1 MIGNYE
7 IKIKEYVQELFEN
20 SPQNRKTEEFKEELL
35 ANLLDK
41 YYDLLQ
47 SNVDDEI
54 AYNKVISSIGNIDN
68 LFEKDPLEM
77 TKESWDKKKSAKI
90 TAIAVMMYIL
100 CPVSVIVFE
109 SIGFEVLGIVI
120 MFLLIACATGLII
133 YNNMTKPQYMKQDD
147 TLVEDF
153 REWQSTTNKGR
164 RVRKSIESA
173 MWSII
178 TAMYLLISFTTSA
191 WHITWIMFIIGG
203 AIEKIIRAYFEYK
216 EID

>member
-77 TKESWDKKKSAKI
+77 TKESWNKKKSAKI

-120 MFLLIACATGLII
+120 MFLLIAGATGLII

-153 REWQSTTNKGR
+153 REWQSTTNKSR
-164 RVRKSIESA
+164 RVGKSIEGA

-178 TAMYLLISFTTSA
+178 TALYLLISFTTDA

>member
-1 MIGNYE
+1 MIGNNE
-7 IKIKEYVQELFEN
+7 VKIKDYVQELFEN
-20 SPQNRKTEEFKEELL
+20 APKNRRTEEFKEELL

-47 SNVDDEI
+47 NNMDDEM

-68 LFEKDPLEM
+68 LFEKDLLEI

-90 TAIAVMMYIL
+90 TAISVMMYIL
-100 CPVSVIVFE
+100 CPVSVIVFG
-109 SIGFEVLGIVI
+109 SIGFETLGVVI
-120 MFLLIACATGLII
+120 MFLLIAGATGLLI

-153 REWQSTTNKGR
+153 KEWKSTTNKSR

-173 MWSII
+173 MWAII
-178 TAMYLLISFTTSA
+178 TAIYLLISFTTGA
-191 WHITWIMFIIGG
+191 WHITWIMFVIGA
-203 AIEKIIRAYFEYK
+203 AIEKVIRAYFEYK

>member
-1 MIGNYE
+1 MIGNNE
-7 IKIKEYVQELFEN
+7 IKIKDYVQELFEN
-20 SPQNRKTEEFKEELL
+20 APKNRRTEEFKEELL

-47 SNVDDEI
+47 SNMDDEM

-68 LFEKDPLEM
+68 LFEKDLLEI

-90 TAIAVMMYIL
+90 TAISVMMYIL
-100 CPVSVIVFE
+100 CPVSVIVFG
-109 SIGFEVLGIVI
+109 SIGFETLGVVI
-120 MFLLIACATGLII
+120 MFLLIAGATGLLI

-153 REWQSTTNKGR
+153 KEWKSTTNKSR

-173 MWSII
+173 MWAII
-178 TAMYLLISFTTSA
+178 TAIYLLISFTTGA
-191 WHITWIMFIIGG
+191 WHITWIMFVIGA
-203 AIEKIIRAYFEYK
+203 AIEKVIRAYFEYK

>member
-1 MIGNYE
+1 MIGNNE
-7 IKIKEYVQELFEN
+7 IKIKDYVQELFEN
-20 SPQNRKTEEFKEELL
+20 APKNRRTEEFKEELL

-47 SNVDDEI
+47 SNMDDEM

-68 LFEKDPLEM
+68 LFEKDLLEI

-90 TAIAVMMYIL
+90 TAISVMMYIL
-100 CPVSVIVFE
+100 CPVSVIVFG
-109 SIGFEVLGIVI
+109 SIGFETLGVVI
-120 MFLLIACATGLII
+120 MFLLIAGATGLLI

-153 REWQSTTNKGR
+153 KEWKSTTNKSR

-173 MWSII
+173 MWAII
-178 TAMYLLISFTTSA
+178 TAIYLLISFTTCA
-191 WHITWIMFIIGG
+191 WHITWIMFVIGA
-203 AIEKIIRAYFEYK
+203 AIEKVIRAYFEYK

>member
-7 IKIKEYVQELFEN
+7 VKIKDYVNDLFEN
-20 SPQNRKTEEFKEELL
+20 TPKTRKSEEFKEELL

-41 YYDLLQ
+41 YYDLLE
-47 SNVDDEI
+47 SNMDDET
-54 AYNKVISSIGNIDN
+54 AYNKVISSIGNIDE
-68 LFEKDPLEM
+68 LFDNDPVQI
-77 TKESWDKKKSAKI
+77 TKESCDKKKSAKI

-109 SIGFEVLGIVI
+109 EVGLEALGIVV
-120 MFLLIACATGLII
+120 MFLLIAGATGLLI
-133 YNNMTKPQYMKQDD
+133 YNNMTKPQYLKQDD

-153 REWQSTTNKGR
+153 KEWKSTTNKSR

-173 MWSII
+173 MWAII
-178 TAMYLLISFTTSA
+178 IAIYLLISFTTGA
-191 WHITWIMFIIGG
+191 WHITWIMFIIG
-203 AIEKIIRAYFEYK
+203 AAVEKVIRAYFEYK

>member
-20 SPQNRKTEEFKEELL
+20 VPKNRKTEEFKEELL

-47 SNVDDEI
+47 NNVDDEI

-77 TKESWDKKKSAKI
+77 TKESWDKKKSAKT
-90 TAIAVMMYIL
+90 TAISVMMYIL
-100 CPVSVIVFE
+100 CPVSVIIFG
-109 SIGFEVLGIVI
+109 SIGFEVLGIAI
-120 MFLLIACATGLII
+120 MFLLIAGATGLII
-133 YNNMTKPQYMKQDD
+133 YNNMTKPQYIKQDD

-153 REWQSTTNKGR
+153 REWQSTANKGR

-173 MWSII
+173 MWAII
-178 TAMYLLISFTTSA
+178 TALYFLISFTTFA
-191 WHITWIMFIIGG
+191 WHITWIIFIIGA

-216 EID
+216 EIN

>member
-47 SNVDDEI
+47 SNMDDEI

-68 LFEKDPLEM
+68 LFEKDPLEI
-77 TKESWDKKKSAKI
+77 TKESWNKKKSAKI
-90 TAIAVMMYIL
+90 TAISVMMYIL
-100 CPVSVIVFE
+100 CPVSVIVFG
-109 SIGFEVLGIVI
+109 SIEFEILGIAI
-120 MFLLIACATGLII
+120 MFLLIAGATGLII
-133 YNNMTKPQYMKQDD
+133 YNNMTKPQYIKQDD

-173 MWSII
+173 MWAII
-178 TAMYLLISFTTSA
+178 TALYLLISFTTFA
-191 WHITWIMFIIGG
+191 WHITWIIFIIGA

>member
-77 TKESWDKKKSAKI
+77 TKESWNKKKSAKI

-120 MFLLIACATGLII
+120 MFLLIAGATGLII

-153 REWQSTTNKGR
+153 REWQSTTNKSR
-164 RVRKSIESA
+164 RVRKSIEGA

-178 TAMYLLISFTTSA
+178 TALYLLISFTTDA

>member
-1 MIGNYE
+1 MIGNNE
-7 IKIKEYVQELFEN
+7 VKIKDYVQELFEN
-20 SPQNRKTEEFKEELL
+20 APKNRRTEEFKEELL

-47 SNVDDEI
+47 NNMDDEM

-68 LFEKDPLEM
+68 LFEKDLLEI

-90 TAIAVMMYIL
+90 TAISVMMYIL
-100 CPVSVIVFE
+100 CPVSVIVFG
-109 SIGFEVLGIVI
+109 SIGFETLGVVI
-120 MFLLIACATGLII
+120 MFLLIAGATGLLI

-153 REWQSTTNKGR
+153 KEWKSTTNKSR

-173 MWSII
+173 MWAII
-178 TAMYLLISFTTSA
+178 TAIYLLISFTTGA
-191 WHITWIMFIIGG
+191 WHITWIVFVIGA
-203 AIEKIIRAYFEYK
+203 AIEKVIRAYFEYK

>member
-20 SPQNRKTEEFKEELL
+20 APKNRKTEEFKEELL

-47 SNVDDEI
+47 SNIDDET

-90 TAIAVMMYIL
+90 TAISVMMYIL
-100 CPVSVIVFE
+100 CPVSVIVFG
-109 SIGFEVLGIVI
+109 SIGFEVLGIAI
-120 MFLLIACATGLII
+120 MFLLIAGSTGLII
-133 YNNMTKPQYMKQDD
+133 YNNMTKPQYIKQDD

-153 REWQSTTNKGR
+153 REWQSTANKGR

-173 MWSII
+173 MWAII
-178 TAMYLLISFTTSA
+178 TALYLLISFTTFA
-191 WHITWIMFIIGG
+191 WHITWIIFIIGA

-216 EID
+216 EIN

>member
-20 SPQNRKTEEFKEELL
+20 VPKNRKTEEFKEELL

-47 SNVDDEI
+47 NNVDDEI

-77 TKESWDKKKSAKI
+77 TKESWDKKRSAKI
-90 TAIAVMMYIL
+90 TAISVMMYIL
-100 CPVSVIVFE
+100 CPVSVIIFG
-109 SIGFEVLGIVI
+109 SIGFEVLGIAI
-120 MFLLIACATGLII
+120 MFLLIAGATGLII
-133 YNNMTKPQYMKQDD
+133 YNNMTKPQYIKQDD

-153 REWQSTTNKGR
+153 REWQSTANKGR

-173 MWSII
+173 MWAII
-178 TAMYLLISFTTSA
+178 TTLYLLISFTTFA
-191 WHITWIMFIIGG
+191 WHITWIIFIIGA

-216 EID
+216 EIN

>member
-7 IKIKEYVQELFEN
+7 VKIKEYVQELFEN
-20 SPQNRKTEEFKEELL
+20 APKNRRTEEFKEELL

-47 SNVDDEI
+47 SNMDDEV

-68 LFEKDPLEM
+68 LFEKDPLEI

-90 TAIAVMMYIL
+90 TAISVMMYIL

-109 SIGFEVLGIVI
+109 GFGFETLGVVI
-120 MFLLIACATGLII
+120 MFLLIAGATGLLI

-153 REWQSTTNKGR
+153 KEWKSTTNKSR

-173 MWSII
+173 MWAII
-178 TAMYLLISFTTSA
+178 TAIYLLISFTTGA
-191 WHITWIMFIIGG
+191 WHITWIMFIIGA
-203 AIEKIIRAYFEYK
+203 AIEKVIRAYFEYK